1 MARERFRMV
10 VAVYG
15 LLRDGDRLLLMRRAG
30 SGYHDGELCVPAGHV
45 DGNED
50 VASALAR
57 ELREELTIAV
67 EPDACRLALVAHR
80 APETAGDHEYLDL
93 FFEVPHWDGT
103 PAIGEPAK
111 CVELC
116 WADADAPPADTVAYV
131 AAALREVAAGTPLLR
146 YGWPPD

>member
-1 MARERFRMV
+1 MV

-30 SGYHDGELCVPAGHV
+30 SGYHDGELCLPAGHV

-50 VASALAR
+50 VASALVR

-67 EPDACRLALVAHR
+67 DPDACRLALVAHR
-80 APETAGDHEYLDL
+80 APETARDHEYLDL
-93 FFEVPHWDGT
+93 FFEVLRWAGT

-111 CVELC
+111 CTELT
-116 WADADAPPADTVAYV
+116 WEDATAPPTDTVDYIR
-131 AAALREVAAGTPLLR
+131 AALGAITTATPLLR
-146 YGWPPD
+146 YGWASG